1 MNVDE
6 LGRLVDSHAGALM
19 LYARQWCTAP
29 EDVVQEAF
37 IKLAC
42 QSTWPDHA
50 VGWLYRVVRRGAI
63 SAGRA
68 ESRRRKHEGQAAAR
82 REPWFVPREQDALD
96 AERVTAALDT
106 LPALE
111 REVLVAHLWGGLT
124 FEQIGRLVG
133 TSSSS
138 AHRRYLSGLTRM
150 RERFQLPCP
159 RTN

>member
-1 MNVDE
+1 
-6 LGRLVDSHAGALM
+6 M

-37 IKLAC
+37 IKLAS
-42 QSTWPDHA
+42 QSPSPDHA

-68 ESRRRKHEGQAAAR
+68 ESRRRKHEGQAASR
-82 REPWFVPREQDALD
+82 RQPWFVAREQDSLD
-96 AERVTAALDT
+96 VEGVTAALET
-106 LPALE
+106 LPTLE

-133 TSSSS
+133 MSSSS
-138 AHRRYLSGLTRM
+138 AHRRYLSGLSRM

-159 RTN
+159 RTS